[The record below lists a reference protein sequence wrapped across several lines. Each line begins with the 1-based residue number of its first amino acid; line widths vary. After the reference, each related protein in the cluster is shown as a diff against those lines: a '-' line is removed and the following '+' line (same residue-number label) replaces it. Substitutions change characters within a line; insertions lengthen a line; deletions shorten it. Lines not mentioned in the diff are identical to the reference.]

1 MLRNTTVKNGE
12 IQGLPGTDPRI
23 TVYKGIP
30 YALPPVGE
38 NRFRAPQP
46 AKNWDGVFKA
56 FEFAPIS
63 YQDQPGVGDDITSRE
78 WFVDPDVPMS
88 EDSLYL
94 NIWTPAKRAG
104 EKLPVLVWIHG
115 GAFQWGYSS
124 EMEFDGEQLAS
135 RGIVVVSLNYRLAVF
150 GFLSHPEITA
160 DSPDAPSNFG
170 LLDQRLAINWVHDN
184 IAAFGGDPDM
194 ITIAGQSAGGGS
206 VLNQL
211 ACTGDNS
218 FIKRAAIFS
227 GVIELPDKD
236 ADIFSPL
243 SLSEAEKKGEA
254 FFKIAGIAGLEE
266 AKKLSAKDLLSK
278 YNEYVTSENGDN
290 LLGIGR
296 CFPVKDDKFVTGNPT
311 QALKEGKSLN
321 VPILLGNTSDEF
333 IIGGVNAVEHS
344 IKNVIAGAQKQGS
357 KQDFYYYRFDPDI
370 PSDGDKKEPYPGT
383 FHSCDL
389 WFFFNSITK
398 CRRFYK
404 GRHYDLAKQ
413 MCDYFANFV
422 KTGNP
427 NGKGCDN
434 ELLPTWEPYTLENK
448 AEMEFLGCGATPCIE
463 GGIRQNSRKQAV
475 NPYLPS
481 WEYIPD
487 GEPYVFGDRIYIYGS
502 HDLYGGETF
511 CLGDYVCWSA
521 PVNDLG
527 NWKYEGVIYEKTSDP
542 LNKDGH
548 MCLYAPDVTVGP
560 DGRYYLY
567 YVLDKVSVVSVAVS
581 DTPAGHYEFYG
592 YVHYEDG
599 TKLGDKETDEPQFD
613 PGVMTEGDLTYL
625 FTGFCGQ
632 GDRSRHGAMLT
643 VLGRDMLTIIKPPVF
658 VAPGNCYSEGTPY
671 EGHAF
676 FEAPSIRKIK
686 DTYYFIYSSEVMHEL
701 CYATSKSPEG
711 PFSYGGVIVSN
722 CDMHIGTYKE
732 AELPSAYGANNHGSI
747 EKIGDD
753 WYIFYH
759 RHTNGTWYS
768 RQGCA
773 EKLTVK
779 EDGSIPQVEITS
791 CGLNGGPLSDIGEY
805 PAYLACNIFTDE
817 HKMYVE
823 ASCPRVIQEGG
834 DDYCAP
840 GHIKAIVDTTTIG
853 FKYFDLKDVTGL
865 RIKTRGYFKGDFEV
879 RTSLTGDPL
888 GKIPVDFTNIWA
900 SGECRFAGKLS
911 GTHAL
916 YLVFKGT
923 GEGSLKSIEFLH

>member
-1 MLRNTTVKNGE
+1 MLRTTKVKNGE
-12 IQGLPGTDPRI
+12 IKGLQGTDPRI
-23 TVYKGIP
+23 TVYRGVP
-30 YALPPVGE
+30 YAQPPVGE
-38 NRFRAPQP
+38 NRFRAPMP
-46 AKNWDGVFKA
+46 AKDWDGVFKA
-56 FEFAPIS
+56 YENAPIS
-63 YQDQPGVGDDITSRE
+63 FQDQPGVGDDITSRE
-78 WFVDPDVPMS
+78 WFVDPEVPMS

-94 NIWTPAKRAG
+94 NIYTPAKKPD

-115 GAFQWGYSS
+115 GGYQWGYAH
-124 EMEFDGEQLAS
+124 EMEFDGEQLAA
-135 RGIVVVSLNYRLAVF
+135 RGIVVVSVAYRLAVF
-150 GFLSHPEITA
+150 GFLAHPEITS
-160 DSPDAPSNFG
+160 DSPDAPANFG
-170 LLDQRLAINWVHDN
+170 LLDQRMALNWVHEN
-184 IAAFGGDPDM
+184 IAAFGGDPDNV
-194 ITIAGQSAGGGS
+194 TIAGQSAGGGS

-211 ACTGDNS
+211 ACTCDNS
-218 FIKRAAIFS
+218 FIKGAAIFS
-227 GVIELPDKD
+227 GVIEHPDKD
-236 ADIFSPL
+236 ADIFAPAT
-243 SLSEAEKKGEA
+243 LSEAEKKGED
-254 FFKIAGIAGLEE
+254 FFKFAGIKNLEE
-266 AKKLSAKDLLSK
+266 AKKIPAKDLLDK
-278 YNEYVTSENGDN
+278 YNAYIFKDGSEN

-296 CFPVKDDKFVTGNPT
+296 CYPINDGVFVTCNST
-311 QALKEGKSLN
+311 QALKEGKSHR

-333 IIGGVNAVEHS
+333 IMDKINIVERS
-344 IKNVIAGAQKQGS
+344 IKDVIIGS
-357 KQDFYYYRFDPDI
+357 HASGNDQPFYYYRFDPDI
-370 PSDGDKKEPYPGT
+370 PSDGDKKEPYPGC

-422 KTGNP
+422 KSGNP
-427 NGKGCDN
+427 NGVGYNK
-434 ELLPTWEPYTLENK
+434 EPLPTWNPYTEECK
-448 AEMEFLGCGATPCIE
+448 AEMEFMGYGATPCIE
-463 GGIRQNSRKQAV
+463 GGIRQNTRKQAV

-487 GEPYVFGDRIYIYGS
+487 GEPYVFGDRIYVYGS

-521 PVNDLG
+521 PVDDLG

-599 TKLGDKETDEPQFD
+599 TKLGDKESDEPQFD
-613 PGVMTEGDLTYL
+613 PGVITEGDLTYL

-643 VLGRDMLTIIKPPVF
+643 VLGRDMLTIIKPPKF
-658 VAPGNCYSEGTPY
+658 VAPGSCYSEGTPY

-779 EDGSIPQVEITS
+779 ADGSIPQVEITS
-791 CGLNGGPLSDIGEY
+791 CGLNGGPLSDNGEY
-805 PAYLACNIFTDE
+805 PAYLACNIFTKE

-823 ASCPRVIQEGG
+823 TSCPRVVQEGG
-834 DDYCAP
+834 DDCCAP
-840 GHIKAIVDTTTIG
+840 GHIKDIVDSTTIG
-853 FKYFDLKDVTGL
+853 FKYFDLKNVTRL

-879 RTSLTGDPL
+879 RTSLKDEPL
-888 GKIPVDFTNIWA
+888 GKISVDFTNPWVI
-900 SGECRFAGKLS
+900 GECHFPAIS
-911 GTHAL
+911 GTNAL
-916 YLVFKGT
+916 YLTFKGDGT
-923 GEGSLKSIEFLH
+923 GSLKSIEFLH